1 MKNTTMCRIFHVCV
15 MEVHFGVWHVGEGR
29 GMFWCMR
36 EAIVPTEH
44 KKRAFYGAFSCL
56 AGGGMIVLVARV
68 RKLVK
73 GNVIK

>member
-1 MKNTTMCRIFHVCV
+1 MVAFFV
-15 MEVHFGVWHVGEGR
+15 
-29 GMFWCMR
+29 FWWVR
-36 EAIVPTEH
+36 EAIGPAEH

-73 GNVIK
+73 